1 MDSRKELTRQLIA
14 DSFKE
19 LMLRHSFEKISILMI
34 TNEAGIRRPS
44 FYNHFQDKYDLLEW
58 MVDSEVVA
66 PAEAPLRAGNS
77 REALRVLF
85 SRLMDNAAFYRKAF
99 TVTGQNG
106 FEESFT
112 ARMRDLFL
120 RARDIRP
127 VRGQTELLTGRII
140 ASFHA
145 VCFVSA
151 VKSWLETGKNVTVEE
166 LTEAYL
172 YLVNHSVWNAN
183 L

>member
-1 MDSRKELTRQLIA
+1 MSIVGPRPERVEHVQKYSEEIPEWHFREKVKGGLTGYAQIFGKYNTSAYDKLRFDLYYIENYSLRL
-14 DSFKE
+14 DIK
-19 LMLRHSFEKISILMI
+19 LMFMTLRI
-34 TNEAGIRRPS
+34 
-44 FYNHFQDKYDLLEW
+44 
-58 MVDSEVVA
+58 
-66 PAEAPLRAGNS
+66 
-77 REALRVLF
+77 LF

-112 ARMRDLFL
+112 ARMRDLLL

-127 VRGQTELLTGRII
+127 VQGQTELLTGRII

-172 YLVNHSVWNAN
+172 YLVNHSVWNTTM
-183 L
+183 